1 MVVYVPTVPDDS
13 ADWSEWVL
21 NEAAASEVSTKQEGG
36 VNIGLIHESCT
47 VGQPDT
53 DNSIL

>member
-36 VNIGLIHESCT
+36 VNIDLIHESCT
-47 VGQPDT
+47 VGQPNT